1 MPLVDLTH
9 HFTDGMF
16 GVSTLPPV
24 RVTRLR
30 SLDSHGVNVTH
41 LDCAVHSGTH
51 LDAPGHFIPGAESIE
66 QLSLDR
72 VSGPAAG
79 LAVECGP
86 DHEITADELE
96 AADPGLR
103 PGDIALLCTG
113 WSQYFSTDREAYRH
127 HPWLSDAAAQWV
139 VDRGLKMVAMD
150 VPSPDRPEHLRP
162 EGFEFPVHH
171 TILGAGVL
179 IAEHLNAL
187 ELVVG
192 RRGRAFAFPLRI
204 DGSDGSPVRFVVEL

>member
-1 MPLVDLTH
+1 MQLVDLTH

-16 GVSTLPPV
+16 GLTTLPPI
-24 RVTRLR
+24 RVTRLK

-51 LDAPGHFIPGAESIE
+51 LDAPAHFIPGAESIE
-66 QLSLDR
+66 ELSLDR
-72 VSGPAAG
+72 VSGPAIG
-79 LAVECGP
+79 MAVACGP
-86 DHEITADELE
+86 DHEITADELRT
-96 AADPGLR
+96 ADPGLQ
-103 PGDIALLCTG
+103 PGDILLLRTG
-113 WSQYFSTDREAYRH
+113 WSQYFSTDRETYRR
-127 HPWLSDAAAQWV
+127 HPWLSHDAAHWL
-139 VDRGLKMVAMD
+139 VDQQLKMVAID

-162 EGFEFPVHH
+162 EGFDFPVHH
-171 TILGAGVL
+171 TLLGAGVL
-179 IAEHLNAL
+179 IAEHLKDL